1 MKNRNE
7 IMESINNS
15 AYLFMCECP
24 KCGKRMERGRKEEI
38 KFCSKCG
45 QKLHLRVFTEEEL
58 RQARFDRSMD
68 DYED

>member
-15 AYLFMCECP
+15 AYLFECKCP
-24 KCGKRMERGRKEEI
+24 VCGKCLSRGNKEEI

-45 QKLHLRVFTEEEL
+45 QKLHFRAFTEEEI